1 MSKKWETSCL
11 ADTRANTRCLV
22 GPTYTFAAFFCY
34 PPHALHNGELRN
46 RLPDE
51 KAQVFHKEA
60 RQLESSYAMLSV
72 SLDEAIEL
80 WQLGHSGKSLQAV
93 GVTSSLCKL
102 LTQTQPVIRHRRMTS
117 IAGE

>member
-1 MSKKWETSCL
+1 MLFTTENSATDCNRPPARGKCVKDDW
-11 ADTRANTRCLV
+11 RAW
-22 GPTYTFAAFFCY
+22 
-34 PPHALHNGELRN
+34 
-46 RLPDE
+46 LPDE

>member
-1 MSKKWETSCL
+1 VSETIG
-11 ADTRANTRCLV
+11 AW
-22 GPTYTFAAFFCY
+22 
-34 PPHALHNGELRN
+34 
-46 RLPDE
+46 LPDE

-102 LTQTQPVIRHRRMTS
+102 LTQTL
-117 IAGE
+117 AGKLALWRKWSRILA